1 MFKNALYLCSI
12 KGIGFLMLLVEVV
25 NETKIALLLIKLVGS
40 PYLYSFSSIAVCNR
54 TLDLN
59 ELLLIFVLV
68 GICNLWYRKLL
79 TN

>member
-54 TLDLN
+54 TLSISMNCYSYLYWW
-59 ELLLIFVLV
+59 EFVIY
-68 GICNLWYRKLL
+68 GTESY
-79 TN
+79 